1 VGRIQSTAE
10 TDDTLYR
17 NYGKP
22 GGSCY
27 TGLRVNPASAVE
39 SAVDCSLVL
48 NDCTMMI
55 PEWIQGLRL

>member
-1 VGRIQSTAE
+1 MGRIQSTAE
-10 TDDTLYR
+10 ADDTLYQ

-22 GGSCY
+22 G
-27 TGLRVNPASAVE
+27 LKVNPASAVE
-39 SAVDCSLVL
+39 LAVDCSLVL

>member
-1 VGRIQSTAE
+1 MGRIQSAAE

-17 NYGKP
+17 NDGKP
-22 GGSCY
+22 G
-27 TGLRVNPASAVE
+27 LKVNPASAVE
-39 SAVDCSLVL
+39 LAVDCSLVL